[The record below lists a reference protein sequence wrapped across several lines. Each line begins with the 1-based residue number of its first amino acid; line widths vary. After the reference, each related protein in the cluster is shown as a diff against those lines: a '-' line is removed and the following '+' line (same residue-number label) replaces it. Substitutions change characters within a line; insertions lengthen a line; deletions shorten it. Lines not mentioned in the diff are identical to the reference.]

1 MARRK
6 GGKFWDG
13 LSRREWLALFGDP
26 EIMTDLMM
34 DIFRVLY
41 RRGGE
46 DRAKNLAAALSM
58 DYRGLNSAVGQAGI
72 KIRTWYEARHG
83 VPDTMES
90 GSEEAGVEN
99 GSDEGHSIPVQM
111 ALGPI
116 EGVLDFGGESQSAGT
131 STKDEGKVAAA
142 SDGESARSEAVE
154 RAERTNLSVMPHAP
168 WEYVFDGTEEPDG
181 TYLWILKPGARAAWQ
196 ELVTAGDPSAAAVRK
211 ILFENG
217 SAAGMEGSLFAA
229 APEHTLDEVRGVMR
243 RRGEFLDRSRRMHVC
258 CPVCGLTRISLL
270 TPEPYGKKGDQQK
283 GLYFCPTHGALFRA
297 HLISFSENSTL
308 LVSKSLTEGEQTLLG
323 IEKGMFAKA
332 PFSKRR
338 MVEHRREFRAL
349 ERLSADTSGE
359 KN

>member
-46 DRAKNLAAALSM
+46 DRAKNLALALGM
-58 DYRGLNSAVGQAGI
+58 DYRGLNSAVGQAGL
-72 KIRTWYEARHG
+72 KIRAWYEARHG
-83 VPDTMES
+83 STVS
-90 GSEEAGVEN
+90 GGLDGEEVSEAAA
-99 GSDEGHSIPVQM
+99 SDSSPVQM
-111 ALGPI
+111 TLGPI
-116 EGVLDFGGESQSAGT
+116 EGVLDFGGDSQISEEVSREPEIAA
-131 STKDEGKVAAA
+131 EAA
-142 SDGESARSEAVE
+142 SGDTDGP
-154 RAERTNLSVMPHAP
+154 AEGVPTAPMPHAP

-181 TYLWILKPGARAAWQ
+181 TYLWLLKPSARAAWQ
-196 ELVTAGDPSAAAVRK
+196 ELAAAGDPEARAVRK

-217 SAAGMEGSLFAA
+217 TTSGFEGSLFASSPA
-229 APEHTLDEVRGVMR
+229 RTLDEVRDVLQK
-243 RRGEFLDRSRRMHVC
+243 RGEFLDRSRRLHVC

-308 LVSKSLTEGEQTLLG
+308 LVSKSLTEEEQTLLG
-323 IEKGMFAKA
+323 VKKGMHTKA

-338 MVEHRREFRAL
+338 MAEHRREFRAL
-349 ERLSADTSGE
+349 EKISKDAGGE
-359 KN
+359 NN